1 MGGIT
6 VQQSFQGSDF
16 KRWLKPRRAHWQLYV
31 MLVPAVVWLIIFC
44 YVPMYGATLAFKDF
58 SFAKGIWG
66 SDWAGFKHF
75 ARLFKSYWFPTIIRN
90 TLTISG
96 LSLIISFPIPVIL
109 ALMVNEIRNS
119 RLKKIFQTVSYAP
132 HFISTIVVCGM
143 VMLFLNP
150 TTGIINQIIAAF
162 GGKKIFFMQKPY
174 MFKWIYIISG
184 IWQGAGWSAI
194 IYFAALSGVDS
205 SLLEAAEIDGASR
218 LQKIWYI
225 NIPVLIPTIVILFIM
240 QCGSILSVGYEKVY
254 ALQNSANVRA
264 SEVISTYV
272 YKVGLEQKDF
282 SFSTATGLFN
292 SVINAIVLILAN
304 TLSRKVA
311 HISMF

>member
-1 MGGIT
+1 M
-6 VQQSFQGSDF
+6 QQSLSGSAF
-16 KRWLKPRRAHWQLYV
+16 KRWLKPRRAHWQLYL
-31 MLVPAVVWLIIFC
+31 MIIPALAWLIIFC

-58 SFAKGIWG
+58 SFNKGIMG
-66 SDWAGFKHF
+66 SDWVGFKHF
-75 ARLFKSYWFPTIIRN
+75 TRLFKSYWFPTIMRN

-96 LSLIISFPIPVIL
+96 LSLVISFPIPIIL
-109 ALMVNEIRNS
+109 ALMVNEIRNA

-150 TTGIINQIIAAF
+150 NSGIINQIIVAL
-162 GGKKIFFMQKPY
+162 GGKSIFFMQKPL

-194 IYFAALSGVDS
+194 IYFAALSGVDA

-254 ALQNSANVRA
+254 ALQNNTNVRA

-292 SVINAIVLILAN
+292 SVVNAIFLILAN
-304 TLSRKVA
+304 TISKRAA